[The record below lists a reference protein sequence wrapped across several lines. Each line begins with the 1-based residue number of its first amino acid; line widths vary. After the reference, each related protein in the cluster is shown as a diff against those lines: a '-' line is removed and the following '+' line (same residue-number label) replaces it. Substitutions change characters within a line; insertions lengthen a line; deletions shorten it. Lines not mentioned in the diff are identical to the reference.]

1 MIVMHAMMGKSKLH
15 VVDYGPYFGF
25 HLAGLLRLL
34 ASREGGPPEVKVTA
48 IGYPNLRSCTNEGT
62 EDTGIWLSKCAH
74 EFGLP
79 FKFHA
84 IMMNSEKVCI
94 EDLKTDDDEVLVV
107 NDLFVGENNCLVLLQ
122 TLEGWDI

>member
-1 MIVMHAMMGKSKLH
+1 MIVMHAMMGKGKLH

-48 IGYPNLRSCTNEGT
+48 IGYPNLRSCTNEGI
-62 EDTGIWLSKCAH
+62 EDTGMWLSKCAH

-84 IMMNSEKVCI
+84 IMMNQRKYASR
-94 EDLKTDDDEVLVV
+94 T
-107 NDLFVGENNCLVLLQ
+107 
-122 TLEGWDI
+122 